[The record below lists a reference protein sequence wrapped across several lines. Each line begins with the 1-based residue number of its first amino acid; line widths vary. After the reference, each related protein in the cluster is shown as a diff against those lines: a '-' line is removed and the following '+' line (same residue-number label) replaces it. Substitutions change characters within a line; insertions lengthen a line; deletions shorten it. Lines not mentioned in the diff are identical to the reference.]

1 MHIRAVSRKPGL
13 SMPFSSLLL
22 TLIAVATAGN
32 FSYRYVATSGA
43 EAEVSAVRPY
53 CELISCRWGKCNSRQ
68 QMACAD
74 LPVSLEHDQHVRQ
87 FEQARLEFVGSDGKR
102 RAAWADSSRLDKSKV
117 HVGDRIAIH
126 YIDGFGSEP
135 EITPPRNLFTTVFGI
150 AAFLYFL
157 SIGARLRQKKRVR
170 IGS

>member
-13 SMPFSSLLL
+13 SMPFGSLLL
-22 TLIAVATAGN
+22 TLIAVATAGY
-32 FSYRYVATSGA
+32 FSYRDLATRGA

-53 CELISCRWGKCNSRQ
+53 CELISCSWGKCNRRQ

-74 LPVSLEHDQHVRQ
+74 LPASLEPNQHVRQ
-87 FEQARLEFVGSDGKR
+87 FEQARLEFVGSDGQS
-102 RAAWADSSRLDKSKV
+102 RAAWAESTRLENSKV

-135 EITPPRNLFTTVFGI
+135 EITQPSSLFTTIFGI
-150 AAFLYFL
+150 AAFLFFL
-157 SIGARLRQKKRVR
+157 SIGARLQQQKGER